1 MTTYKGTAVSAGIA
15 QGKLLYAESST
26 NKPEDF
32 CRVQITDSEAEI
44 PFQNPQKASA
54 PSAV

>member
-32 CRVQITDSEAEI
+32 CRVQITDS
-44 PFQNPQKASA
+44 
-54 PSAV
+54 